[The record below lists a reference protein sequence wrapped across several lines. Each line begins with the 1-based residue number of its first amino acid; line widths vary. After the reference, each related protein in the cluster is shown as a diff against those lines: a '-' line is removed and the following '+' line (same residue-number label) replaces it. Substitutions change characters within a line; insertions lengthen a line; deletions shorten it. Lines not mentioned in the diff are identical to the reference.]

1 MGKPK
6 PNTKHK
12 KNYIKI
18 PYPNFP
24 IVADFAK
31 KILFYLQIYCHVL
44 KKNENAKTCNS
55 FKRYKKFHLKWGN
68 SNTDY
73 SQ

>member
-12 KNYIKI
+12 KNYVKI

-31 KILFYLQIYCHVL
+31 KILFYL
-44 KKNENAKTCNS
+44 
-55 FKRYKKFHLKWGN
+55 
-68 SNTDY
+68 
-73 SQ
+73 